1 MERDNLESLGRGTS
15 MVVFGNELTALAWDM
30 RWLFL
35 TAFCLMGVDKR
46 RAKLRAAGASAK
58 KVRRIPEATLLLWA
72 GCFGGVGATLGMFV
86 FRHKTR
92 HWYFRIGLPVMAA
105 VQVLLLTLHR
115 WLEPFKVLIA
125 CFAR

>member
-1 MERDNLESLGRGTS
+1 
-15 MVVFGNELTALAWDM
+15 MVLLLAAGICVV
-30 RWLFL
+30 LPVANI

-46 RAKLRAAGASAK
+46 RAKLRAAGASEK

-72 GCFGGVGATLGMFV
+72 ACFGGIGATLGMCL

-105 VQVLLLTLHR
+105 VQVVLL
-115 WLEPFKVLIA
+115 VLAWHWMVDFI
-125 CFAR
+125 RNLVPISPPPLRL

>member
-1 MERDNLESLGRGTS
+1 MSLR
-15 MVVFGNELTALAWDM
+15 ELLPGILAV
-30 RWLFL
+30 LAAVNV

-115 WLEPFKVLIA
+115 WLEPFKALIA